1 MGSAMVPA
9 DVDGGS
15 TLAGIGAVTAVPA
28 VAMALGSAAISAGEP
43 SERLQAR
50 LQHFSAGLLIGAIV
64 TDIFPIL
71 RERLMSRTVDGHKEV
86 QWASL
91 LAAFTGF
98 SLALLLMYGV
108 KSLELENS
116 DESDPSGGKAA
127 ALEDGGRPR
136 HSSGAMDS
144 VLARKVSDTSSLA
157 SPLMAPSA
165 PPGVPLGLERS
176 LESRGIGSAISKLDA
191 RASALS
197 QLVAEEEVDR
207 EAVDEEVHG
216 IDFLVDA
223 ARRSCRG
230 TAPVDTYNATR
241 LREHASELAEDIS
254 KVRGIDTGDLAGI
267 DKQLKVIAAT
277 LRHIHSH
284 VDRGVFRRWRPQPPK
299 EHAHH
304 APAEGEVEAPPANV
318 PWGLVLA
325 VVIDSILD
333 GMLIGLAGS
342 VAIMSGWL
350 MAMATA
356 IEMGFLGYSFAC
368 SIVKSVR
375 RLKTVVILGLPPCAM
390 LAASMGAFAGAS
402 YVENKPPFVGL
413 IAFALVALLFL
424 VVEELLLEAH
434 EKEGSEVWHISG
446 WLYIGLLLS
455 ICLDVAL

>member
-1 MGSAMVPA
+1 MEAAGSGEVATPA
-9 DVDGGS
+9 QI
-15 TLAGIGAVTAVPA
+15 AAVTAVPA
-28 VAMALGSAAISAGEP
+28 LAMALGSAAISAGEP

-50 LQHFSAGLLIGAIV
+50 LQHFSAGLLIGAVV

-71 RERLMSRTVDGHKEV
+71 KERLVTIADGGHKVV

-91 LAAFTGF
+91 VAAFVGF

-108 KSLELENS
+108 KSLEF
-116 DESDPSGGKAA
+116 
-127 ALEDGGRPR
+127 EDGENKEAAGDKRPR
-136 HSSGAMDS
+136 YSTAESVESYGKGSEISLETPLLPPTAAPGCTPGLQKSG
-144 VLARKVSDTSSLA
+144 VSLA
-157 SPLMAPSA
+157 IA
-165 PPGVPLGLERS
+165 R
-176 LESRGIGSAISKLDA
+176 LDA
-191 RASALS
+191 RSSALS
-197 QLVAEEEVDR
+197 LLVAEDEVDR

-216 IDFLVDA
+216 IDFLLDA
-223 ARRSCRG
+223 ARRSCRKA
-230 TAPVDTYNATR
+230 APIDLPNASR
-241 LREHASELAEDIS
+241 LREHAGELAEDIS
-254 KVRGIDTGDLAGI
+254 AVRGIDPSELSKI

-284 VDRGVFRRWRPQPPK
+284 VDRGIFRRWRPQHVDRVAQDAAGGVIEIPTAK
-299 EHAHH
+299 L
-304 APAEGEVEAPPANV
+304 

-342 VAIMSGWL
+342 VALMSGGL

-368 SIVKSVR
+368 SVVKSAR
-375 RLKTVVILGLPPCAM
+375 RFRAVAILGLPPLAM
-390 LAASMGAFAGAS
+390 LASSMTAFTGAS
-402 YVENKPPFVGL
+402 YVEGQPSFVGL

-455 ICLDVAL
+455 ICLDVAV